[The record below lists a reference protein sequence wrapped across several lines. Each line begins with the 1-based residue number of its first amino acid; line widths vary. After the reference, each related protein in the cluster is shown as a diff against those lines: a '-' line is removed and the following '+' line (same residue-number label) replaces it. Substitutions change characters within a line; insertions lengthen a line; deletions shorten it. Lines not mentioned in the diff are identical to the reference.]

1 MSVGLDSMV
10 ILEFKRRTSKAW
22 HHLRSGRK
30 DLQKSTGK
38 REIITI
44 AVSPR
49 SGMKVAIVCANKSDA
64 AAKRREV
71 FQAWQA

>member
-22 HHLRSGRK
+22 HHLRSGRI

-38 REIITI
+38 REIINEI
-44 AVSPR
+44 YGDSNIVANIDNEVS
-49 SGMKVAIVCANKSDA
+49 
-64 AAKRREV
+64 
-71 FQAWQA
+71 